1 MKNQAKQAKS
11 IFSPH
16 QNQNCFMFIIYK
28 NLAKNDRIQIEKA
41 SCMHTHP
48 PQTTTFT
55 THTSRL
61 SIPVPTPPAASK

>member
-1 MKNQAKQAKS
+1 
-11 IFSPH
+11 
-16 QNQNCFMFIIYK
+16 MFIIYK